1 MTARIIEIKNRAE
14 AAKEMLA
21 LGVDRPAIA
30 LMADKAVQRI
40 VKLSAVR
47 PVVANIIKQEML
59 ALGGE
64 AATARGAIT
73 HAVKETDVLILGT
86 VKQLMAL
93 IRKLKMGYF
102 GLPKIALEIETVL
115 KNYDR
120 PLQKL
125 KIGNK
130 TWELGKRTYIM
141 GILNVTPDSFSDGGQ
156 FSNTDDA
163 LAQAEKM
170 KREGADI
177 IDVGGEST
185 RPGARPVKAAEEIKR
200 IVPVVRELAR
210 NNKTLVSV
218 DTRKASVARAAL
230 KAGAQM
236 VNDIS
241 GLHYDKKMAG
251 VIADYQVPVCIMH
264 MQGIPENMQE
274 KPHYTDLMGEII
286 NYLAEGLAIAE
297 KAGILLGKLLV
308 DPGIGFGKTL
318 ENNLAI
324 LKRLRELK
332 VLGCPILIGPSRKAF
347 IGKVLDLPVDE
358 RLEGTAAAVA
368 IAIAQGADIVRVHDV
383 REMKRVACLTD
394 ALIREK

>member
-368 IAIAQGADIVRVHDV
+368 IAIAQGADIIRVHDV
-383 REMKRVACLTD
+383 SEMKRVARLTD
-394 ALIREK
+394 ALIR

>member
-21 LGVDRPAIA
+21 LGVDRPAVA

-241 GLHYDKKMAG
+241 GLRYDKKMAG